1 MKIKVLNK
9 SFARLGFKCKIERS
23 RYQQEDF
30 EIIYYKED
38 RQYRE
43 NGRTLLRFD
52 NLSQLMICEFVNADG
67 KARASYIRK
76 EWLPL
81 IEKQVKLLK
90 WGKF

>member
-1 MKIKVLNK
+1 MKIKVLNR
-9 SFARLGFKCKIERS
+9 SFARLGFKYKVERS
-23 RYQQEDF
+23 RYQEEDF

-52 NLSQLMICEFVNADG
+52 NLSQLMVCEFVNSEG
-67 KARASYIRK
+67 ETKPSFIGR
-76 EWLPL
+76 EWVPL
-81 IEKQVKLLK
+81 IEKQMRVLK